1 MFYPILRLQTDEL
14 GSPQV
19 VATTQRSWRP
29 MLLVGRELCVF
40 ESVACKGVA
49 WHELGGFATL
59 QAKRLAP
66 HLDSGA
72 SAAVRNKV
80 MMLWFW
86 DEQDVQA
93 ALRRAGR
100 ELGGMR
106 LVAETL
112 LLDLP
117 VRQGQLRLRCAKGV
131 DSMTLD
137 GGAIVSSQ
145 WDSKVS
151 GIASASRALGSP
163 WARDL
168 LGGALDTTGGRTIGA
183 PSAQRAMTAVCAAAA
198 VGCAVYAAYWGGS
211 LLGARQRLAA
221 LEGDAELTIERAQKL
236 AGLRKLESQD
246 REWVTAYRDLG
257 GSFQVDTFLQALA
270 KPLAATG
277 VVMKEL
283 EVRNEEARL
292 VLVSAGGEIDLPG
305 MLEVLGRMPGVSDV
319 ALRDNVD
326 VRQATFTMHTP
337 GYRRVAPTPSRP
349 Y

>member
-1 MFYPILRLQTDEL
+1 MLYPILRLQTDEL

-19 VATTQRSWRP
+19 VATNQRSWRP
-29 MLLVGRELCVF
+29 LLVIGRELCVF

-49 WHELGGFATL
+49 WHELGGFAAL

-66 HLDSGA
+66 HLRTGA
-72 SAAVRNKV
+72 SAAVRNKTL
-80 MMLWFW
+80 MLWFW
-86 DEQDVQA
+86 DELEVEA
-93 ALRRAGR
+93 GLRRAGR
-100 ELGGMR
+100 DLGGTR
-106 LVAETL
+106 PVAETL
-112 LLDLP
+112 LLELP

-131 DSMTLD
+131 DSMDLD

-145 WDSKVS
+145 WDSKIS
-151 GIASASRALGSP
+151 GAASAARALSRT

-168 LGGALDTTGGRTIGA
+168 LGGALDATGSRGIGA
-183 PSAQRAMTAVCAAAA
+183 PSAQRAMTGLAAAAA
-198 VGCAVYAAYWGGS
+198 VGCTVYAAYWGGS
-211 LLGARQRLAA
+211 LLGARHRLAG

-236 AGLRKLESQD
+236 ADLRKLESQD
-246 REWVTAYRDLG
+246 REWVAAYRELG
-257 GSFQVDTFLQALA
+257 ASFQVDTFLQALA
-270 KPLAATG
+270 KPLAAAG

-337 GYRRVAPTPSRP
+337 GYRRIASAPTGPH
-349 Y
+349 